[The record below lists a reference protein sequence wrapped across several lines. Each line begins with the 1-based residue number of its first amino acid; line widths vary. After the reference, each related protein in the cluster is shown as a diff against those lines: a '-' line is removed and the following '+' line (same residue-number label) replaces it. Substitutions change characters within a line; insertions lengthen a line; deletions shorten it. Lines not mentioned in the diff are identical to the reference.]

1 MDEYNQR
8 VVLYEPSMHD
18 GEMSRQQL
26 RYIHML
32 MQLKIYVIILIID
45 RLCFVYCQ
53 SYCLLEYE
61 LPVTRVSDAR
71 SEATFISVSVDTCAQ
86 PHDTTLRPTYSCTLP
101 DVIADPIGETV
112 TDTIHIYICT
122 ADVSYPYSCSWKV
135 EYGNI
140 LPLLG
145 YSCSCVGVELYW

>member
-26 RYIHML
+26 RYIHM
-32 MQLKIYVIILIID
+32 QLKYVIILIID

-86 PHDTTLRPTYSCTLP
+86 PQDTARYATALRYLT
-101 DVIADPIGETV
+101 
-112 TDTIHIYICT
+112 
-122 ADVSYPYSCSWKV
+122 
-135 EYGNI
+135 
-140 LPLLG
+140 
-145 YSCSCVGVELYW
+145 